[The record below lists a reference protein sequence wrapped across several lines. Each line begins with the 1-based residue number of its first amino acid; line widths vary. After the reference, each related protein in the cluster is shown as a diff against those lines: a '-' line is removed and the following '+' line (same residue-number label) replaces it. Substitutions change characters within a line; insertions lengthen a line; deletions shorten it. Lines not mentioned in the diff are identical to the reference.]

1 MRSERSWSARSV
13 KTASGGASR
22 RCASQ
27 PLPRSSAAGST
38 DSTWYTSAA
47 RSLKMP
53 LSPQYD
59 AIASMRSAMRSK
71 SAPAVSERT

>member
-1 MRSERSWSARSV
+1 MKTGSAP
-13 KTASGGASR
+13 SR

-27 PLPRSSAAGST
+27 LPRSSLDGST
-38 DSTWYTSAA
+38 ESTWYTSAA
-47 RSLKMP
+47 RSLKTP

-71 SAPAVSERT
+71 SAPSVSERT